1 MRKKSPFASPFPKA
15 TPKKRTTVKSSDTMK
30 DAPVVR
36 KRIASTISSIM
47 SPTQTLAKPTGS
59 LGLSRLAS
67 KSIKEYNEE
76 AAKPVEKRNIRPH
89 PFSMQAFPACCGAR
103 VLTGFPST
111 FNAYQERAVELG
123 IAETFKGY
131 KSGQVFAILASYQTG
146 FEKVLLKAGFE
157 RINSFGNP
165 NHGGSECVSFVLTQ
179 TKHANTT
186 KSIRN

>member
-15 TPKKRTTVKSSDTMK
+15 IPKKRAVKSSDTKK
-30 DAPVVR
+30 DTPVVR

-47 SPTQTLAKPTGS
+47 SPTLTKPTSG

-67 KSIKEYNEE
+67 KAVKEYNEE
-76 AAKPVEKRNIRPH
+76 ASKPVEKRNIAPH
-89 PFSMQAFPACCGAR
+89 MFALQSFPACCGAR

-165 NHGGSECVSFVLTQ
+165 NHGGSECISFVLTQ